1 MSSLWKSKTNFLLA
15 ATAAAVFPI
24 AVYLYFR
31 QLHHGD
37 KSEDKRVVVLPSRR
51 YTILFAT
58 TTGTAK
64 AFSRRVLQALLHAGV
79 PPRNILIKDVKDYDV
94 DSMNKEDILI
104 FLCSTWSEGRPTESA
119 KHFFSWLD
127 DMRFDFRVDKN
138 HMEKVN
144 FACFG
149 LGGAVYGSNFCKPV
163 LDFDAGMADLGG
175 RRLCAPVLGD
185 DASDLETK
193 FVQWLEGLV
202 HVLSDKGILD
212 ASSAIRS
219 KPVGYRRDTVKNSA
233 LKEERHI
240 DLNLLPPESG
250 GCAESSDNEEEE
262 EDLIN
267 KHFITMDDSVGG
279 CGSEGMAEVDVE
291 DLLLRG
297 KDANRSKYHFSFIF
311 CSCFPFFT
319 LCCLSFN
326 S

>member
-1 MSSLWKSKTNFLLA
+1 MSSIWMSKTATVFA
-15 ATAAAVFPI
+15 ATAVAVIPI
-24 AVYLYFR
+24 AVYLYFHQLR
-31 QLHHGD
+31 QGD
-37 KSEDKRVVVLPSRR
+37 KSEEKRVELPLRR

-79 PPRNILIKDVKDYDV
+79 PSRYILIKDVKDYDV

-144 FACFG
+144 FASFG
-149 LGGAVYGSNFCKPV
+149 LGGAVYGGNFCKPV
-163 LDFDAGMADLGG
+163 LDFDAGMAHLGG
-175 RRLCAPVLGD
+175 RRLCPPVLGD

-193 FVQWLEGLV
+193 FVDWLEGLV
-202 HVLSDKGILD
+202 RVLRDKGILD
-212 ASSAIRS
+212 TSPAIRS
-219 KPVGYRRDTVKNSA
+219 KPVGSRRDTGKGGIS
-233 LKEERHI
+233 KEERYI
-240 DLNLLPPESG
+240 NPNLLPPESG
-250 GCAESSDNEEEE
+250 GCVEGSDDEEEE

-279 CGSEGMAEVDVE
+279 CGSEGGAEVDVE

-297 KDANRSKYHFSFIF
+297 KDANSSK
-311 CSCFPFFT
+311 
-319 LCCLSFN
+319 
-326 S
+326 